1 MAPLQPQEVTDAS
14 ARIAFLALTNPK
26 DRPIQFSYGGTSHRN
41 NRNRTITALSQSH
54 ANTAADEAK
63 SAFISNN
70 PYLTLS
76 TECSSN
82 TITTSSI
89 VPPVD
94 TFMYYDAVGPETM
107 TILEMLGIFAKAQGN
122 DSFRPVFIE
131 YRNMEKLLNV
141 RSLGN
146 LNRQFVSLLRSEQ
159 DSDKPIIGDPTVWE
173 SLLLGPN
180 TNTTTTN
187 ITANTMSSTEEEIEK
202 AKLQRLQHALLQLN
216 QDKLQS
222 NRKRRFPY
230 LSVFD
235 LVYRYPKVIVPGVKL
250 SMEILDTYIKDTLL
264 DTLQ

>member
-14 ARIAFLALTNPK
+14 SRIAFLALTNPK

-54 ANTAADEAK
+54 ANTIADEAK
-63 SAFISNN
+63 STFLSNN

-82 TITTSSI
+82 TTTSTSSI

-94 TFMYYDAVGPETM
+94 TFMYYDTVGQETR
-107 TILEMLGIFAKAQGN
+107 TILEMLRIFAKEQGN

-180 TNTTTTN
+180 ATTTATNTTTT
-187 ITANTMSSTEEEIEK
+187 ITTNNSYTQTNPTAFTFATSSMEEEIE
-202 AKLQRLQHALLQLN
+202 
-216 QDKLQS
+216 
-222 NRKRRFPY
+222 
-230 LSVFD
+230 
-235 LVYRYPKVIVPGVKL
+235 
-250 SMEILDTYIKDTLL
+250 
-264 DTLQ
+264 